1 MDTSP
6 ETWQWVWLVVAL
18 VLIGG
23 EIIVPGTFILLPF
36 GISAAIAA
44 VMSVLGVSAGWTWL
58 VFILVGVALFVVMW
72 HYARRWAV
80 DAPMPIGVGADR
92 MVGGTGSIVVDVP
105 ASPTGS
111 GEVLIRGELWRAE
124 SHSGA
129 PIGTGTVVEII
140 AVRGTRVI
148 VTPVA
153 QTAPDGP
160 SPDEGARP

>member
-23 EIIVPGTFILLPF
+23 EMIVPGSFILLPF
-36 GISAAIAA
+36 GISAGIAA
-44 VMSVLGVSAGWTWL
+44 VLSLLGVPTGWTWL
-58 VFILVGVALFVVMW
+58 EFIVVGVALFILMW
-72 HYARRWAV
+72 RYARRWTS
-80 DAPMPIGVGADR
+80 DAPMPVGVGADR
-92 MVGGTGSIVVDVP
+92 MVGGTGSIVADVP

-129 PIGTGTVVEII
+129 PIDTGTVVEII

-148 VTPVA
+148 VSPVA
-153 QTAPDGP
+153 PATPDGP